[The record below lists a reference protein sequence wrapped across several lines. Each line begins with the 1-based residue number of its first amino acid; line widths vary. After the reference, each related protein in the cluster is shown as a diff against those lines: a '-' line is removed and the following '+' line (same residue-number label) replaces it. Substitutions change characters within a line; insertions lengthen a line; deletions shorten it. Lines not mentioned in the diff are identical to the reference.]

1 MLIQNLYMNL
11 EGMKIGSI
19 FVMLLTFKTLVR
31 VPFAHLS
38 GPTWSFQVKNLN
50 VWYFF
55 SFSSSPS

>member
-1 MLIQNLYMNL
+1 MLLQYVCMNS
-11 EGMKIGSI
+11 EGMRIGSI
-19 FVMLLTFKTLVR
+19 FVMHLTFKTLVR